1 MNGWDRDKPQ
11 PKGRSEFSGTGRTQR
26 TTLQKDYRPA
36 GDTEG
41 ASMEGLLTRKEQE
54 EKRRADND

>member
-1 MNGWDRDKPQ
+1 MNGWDRVEKP
-11 PKGRSEFSGTGRTQR
+11 SEFGGRGKAER
-26 TTLQKDYRPA
+26 TLLQEDYRPD

-41 ASMEGLLTRKEQE
+41 ASMEGLLTRREQE

>member
-1 MNGWDRDKPQ
+1 MNGKPWN
-11 PKGRSEFSGTGRTQR
+11 GRSEFGGTGRTKR
-26 TTLQKDYRPA
+26 TALQEDYRPA

-54 EKRRADND
+54 ENRRAGND